1 MINLEHPAF
10 FADGNIVKLNDDLTT
25 TTLETIA
32 KSVDYIRMID
42 EPIDLIPGANDNSN
56 EVLHLEPGDILLTFR
71 DWDMDPKRKFYRI
84 VVKNEQLSEYLT
96 KLKEHRKKMQEES
109 VKSNND
115 CEVTKC
121 DSCVNVF

>member
-10 FADGNIVKLNDDLTT
+10 FADGNIVKLNDDFSTT
-25 TTLETIA
+25 ALESLC
-32 KSVDYIRMID
+32 KPVDYIRMID
-42 EPIDLIPGANDNSN
+42 EPIDLIPGANDSSN

-71 DWDMDPKRKFYRI
+71 DWDMDPKKRFYRI
-84 VVKNEQLSEYLT
+84 VVKSEQLSEYLT

>member
-10 FADGNIVKLNDDLTT
+10 FTDGNIVKLNDDLTT
-25 TTLETIA
+25 TKLECVS
-32 KSVDYIRMID
+32 KPVDYIRMID
-42 EPIDLIPGANDNSN
+42 EPIDLVPGANDTSN

-71 DWDMDPKRKFYRI
+71 DWDLGPTARFYRI

-109 VKSNND
+109 VKSNID
-115 CEVTKC
+115 CKTE
-121 DSCVNVF
+121 CVDCTNVF

>member
-42 EPIDLIPGANDNSN
+42 EPIDLIPGANDNSS

-71 DWDMDPKRKFYRI
+71 DWDMDPKKRFYRI
-84 VVKNEQLSEYLT
+84 VVKSEQLSEYLT

-109 VKSNND
+109 VKSNNG
-115 CEVTKC
+115 CEVKC

>member
-109 VKSNND
+109 VKSNNG
-115 CEVTKC
+115 CEVKC